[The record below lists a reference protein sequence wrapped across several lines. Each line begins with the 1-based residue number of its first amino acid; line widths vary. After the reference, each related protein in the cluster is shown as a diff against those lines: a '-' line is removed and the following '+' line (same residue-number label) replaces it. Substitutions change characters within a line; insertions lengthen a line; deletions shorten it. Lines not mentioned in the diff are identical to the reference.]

1 MLEHSLART
10 APTPMAW
17 RGQSNDGPHGAV
29 GTDAE
34 AFRDAM
40 AMLASAV
47 NVITTDGPSGMAGF
61 TATAVCSVTDQPPT
75 LLVCMNRS
83 SFAHQ
88 FFRGNQVLCVNV
100 IGAANR
106 AIPAIFADRSIEMPQ
121 RFARVPWSRLG
132 TGSPLID
139 EAIVSFDCRIA
150 ATNEVG
156 SHSVFLCEVEGIR
169 RNENQDGLV
178 YFNRDY
184 HPVGKGASSHMPKLW
199 RRR

>member
-1 MLEHSLART
+1 MLEHSSART
-10 APTPMAW
+10 TSAPMTWARTPAQAP
-17 RGQSNDGPHGAV
+17 RANAV
-29 GTDAE
+29 ADAH
-34 AFRDAM
+34 AFREAM

-47 NVITTDGPSGMAGF
+47 NVITTDGPSGLAGF

-75 LLVCMNRS
+75 LLVCMNRT
-83 SFAHQ
+83 SFAHP
-88 FFRGNQVLCVNV
+88 FFRDNQVLCVNV
-100 IGAANR
+100 IGADNR
-106 AIPAIFADRSIEMPQ
+106 DIPAIFADRTIEMPQ
-121 RFARVPWSRLG
+121 RFARVPWHRLR

-156 SHSVFLCEVEGIR
+156 SHSVFLCEVQTIR
-169 RNENQDGLV
+169 RSSGQAGLV

-184 HPVGKGASSHMPKLW
+184 HAVGEGAPSVVPKPW